1 MKTQEYF
8 PMLSYSA
15 SMGLLNSML
24 IVITCAVLLY
34 TIWSICNLSGG
45 NLGTGGGLYES

>member
-15 SMGLLNSML
+15 SRGLLNDML

-34 TIWSICNLSGG
+34 AVWSICSLSGG
-45 NLGTGGGLYES
+45 YLGTVGGLHES